1 MEDKFNL
8 VLDNDEKI
16 IEVFKPNKAKLFFS
30 TIFWSIVTLLFIA
43 VPWIF
48 GVFLDEPGRP
58 VEPWLWILPIVL
70 FVVAILVAFGLTK
83 LYYDKT
89 FYAYTNKRV
98 VIRTGVFG
106 VDYKSLDMRMIG
118 AIDVY
123 VSLFDKI
130 IRKNTGSIRFGSNSS
145 PINAQNG
152 SFGFSHISCPYENYR
167 KIKEYIENYKSE
179 KNEKNEK

>member
-8 VLDNDEKI
+8 VLDNDEKVV
-16 IEVFKPNKAKLFFS
+16 EVFKPNKTKLFFS
-30 TIFWSIVTLLFIA
+30 TIFWCVFMALFVVI
-43 VPWIF
+43 PWIL
-48 GVFLDEPGRP
+48 GVFLDEPGIP
-58 VEPWLWILPIVL
+58 VSPILWILPIVIFAVVVTLAVL
-70 FVVAILVAFGLTK
+70 FAK

-145 PINAQNG
+145 PINSQSGNF
-152 SFGFSHISCPYENYR
+152 SFSHISCPYDNYR
-167 KIKEYIENYKSE
+167 KIKEYIENYK
-179 KNEKNEK
+179 NEKNEK